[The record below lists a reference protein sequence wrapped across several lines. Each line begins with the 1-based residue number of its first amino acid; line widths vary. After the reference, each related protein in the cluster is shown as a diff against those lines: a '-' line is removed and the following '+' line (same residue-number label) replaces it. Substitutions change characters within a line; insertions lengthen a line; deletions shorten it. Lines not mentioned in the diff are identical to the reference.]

1 MFDKFSVRLRD
12 GWVGSDL
19 PCTRKA
25 RLAIHTMAASP
36 TMTFFLFQ
44 MAMLVGE
51 SHEYFRWEEAEEW
64 KRRETYMR
72 SMINSD
78 EEENVAYAEI

>member
-19 PCTRKA
+19 PRTRKE
-25 RLAIHTMAASP
+25 RLTIHTMAASP

-44 MAMLVGE
+44 MAMLAGE
-51 SHEYFRWEEAEEW
+51 CYEYLRWEEAEEW
-64 KRRETYMR
+64 KRREHTCG
-72 SMINSD
+72 
-78 EEENVAYAEI
+78 V

>member
-1 MFDKFSVRLRD
+1 
-12 GWVGSDL
+12 
-19 PCTRKA
+19 
-25 RLAIHTMAASP
+25 
-36 TMTFFLFQ
+36 

-51 SHEYFRWEEAEEW
+51 SHECLRWEEAKEW

-72 SMINSD
+72 SMTNSD